1 MSARD
6 DFGDRM
12 KMEEGI
18 EVDAR
23 FLPLLPVII
32 RLDGRCFSSFT
43 RKMAKPYDERM
54 VRAMVA
60 TTKALVEETN
70 AVIGYTQS
78 DEITLVL
85 YSGSFD
91 SQIWFDGRK
100 QKIVSCSASYCSLA
114 FFRNITREFGG
125 IDMGMP
131 TFDCRAFAVP
141 TVGEAVNQVLWRE
154 KDATKNSVS
163 SAARAYYSH
172 KDLDGKS
179 SSQKHDM
186 LMSKGVNW
194 NDYPAFFK
202 RGSWVQRRVS
212 SRKFTAEEI
221 DRLPPRHAARTNP
234 GLVVERTDVAVVDM
248 PPFSRVVNKIEVV
261 FEGRSPLT
269 SRE

>member
-60 TTKALVEETN
+60 TTTAMVEETH

-163 SAARAYYSH
+163 SAARAYYSQGSRR
-172 KDLDGKS
+172 KEQQPEARYVDEQGSELERLS
-179 SSQKHDM
+179 CLLQKGI
-186 LMSKGVNW
+186 LGSAQGVIAQV
-194 NDYPAFFK
+194 YR
-202 RGSWVQRRVS
+202 RG
-212 SRKFTAEEI
+212 
-221 DRLPPRHAARTNP
+221 D
-234 GLVVERTDVAVVDM
+234 
-248 PPFSRVVNKIEVV
+248 
-261 FEGRSPLT
+261 
-269 SRE
+269 